1 MAMAATRWIYWL
13 LGWLFFG
20 LGIVGAFLPVL
31 PTTPFML
38 LSLWGFSKSSPRLER
53 WLLSH
58 RIFGPSLRAWRAHR
72 VVPWRAK
79 LIAWTSMAASLLYMI
94 FFRHP
99 AWWVTTSTVA
109 LMGYAVWYVAHCP
122 SYPPQPTSQPAAQ
135 PDSQPA
141 AAA

>member
-1 MAMAATRWIYWL
+1 MAMAPTRWIYWL

-20 LGIVGAFLPVL
+20 LGIAGAFLPVL

-38 LSLWGFSKSSPRLER
+38 LSLWGFSKSSPKLEH

-79 LIAWTSMAASLLYMI
+79 IIAWTSMAASLLYMI

-99 AWWVTTSTVA
+99 AWWVTASTIA

-122 SYPPQPTSQPAAQ
+122 SYPPKAPAEQAH
-135 PDSQPA
+135 PA